1 MDSDDSNG
9 DLRPNARTLSKWY
22 TDIVGRALANAVP
35 AHIVYSTPV
44 THRRVVRPR
53 PPFPG
58 PGGTD
63 PDLPPSDQY
72 PAWVRDAPGA
82 LDSQDAAARA
92 RIGALP
98 IRTEPLSDPDS
109 YRVAP
114 KWLNP
119 SWITGGFTPTT
130 GTTVTAGYAPLVGSG
145 GSSSHGQ
152 ITLFTGSIPPPG
164 QPYPYGHQHPHTHPA
179 TVQTPIQEHHSHFHR
194 HDGRI
199 NDHSDYNLDQHSHS
213 H

>member
-1 MDSDDSNG
+1 MDSDDSDD
-9 DLRPNARTLSKWY
+9 DLRPNAHTLSKWY

-53 PPFPG
+53 PSFPG

-63 PDLPPSDQY
+63 PDLPPSDPY
-72 PAWVRDAPGA
+72 PTWVRDAPGA
-82 LDSQDAAARA
+82 LDPQDAAARA

-98 IRTEPLSDPDS
+98 IRTEQDPVS
-109 YRVAP
+109 
-114 KWLNP
+114 
-119 SWITGGFTPTT
+119 ST
-130 GTTVTAGYAPLVGSG
+130 GTPVTTSFAPFVGSG
-145 GSSSHGQ
+145 GSSSYGQ

-199 NDHSDYNLDQHSHS
+199 NDHSDYNLDQHSHL